1 MKSSILEN
9 QDFPAILFPLPPP
22 VSPRAV
28 FPKPEIPPT
37 AHLHFTCHLPQ
48 LKCPHFHKPHPS
60 SSLKSILQSKFPLQY
75 PSQSY
80 PNPPP
85 LPNSHI
91 FTCPV
96 RSQISRFRAAHANF
110 APNKFPSVQ
119 NSLSRSRDSMQL
131 WTKFPLKFHESIN
144 FKSVQSAIVQSSQPY
159 RLGHLDDAAFKL
171 LRIGL
176 QGALDLLLV
185 VSGMMKQ

>member
-80 PNPPP
+80 PTPPP

-96 RSQISRFRAAHANF
+96 RSQISRFRAAHAT
-110 APNKFPSVQ
+110 SSLI
-119 NSLSRSRDSMQL
+119 NSLQCKLRSRALEIPCSYG
-131 WTKFPLKFHESIN
+131 PN
-144 FKSVQSAIVQSSQPY
+144 F
-159 RLGHLDDAAFKL
+159 R
-171 LRIGL
+171 
-176 QGALDLLLV
+176 
-185 VSGMMKQ
+185 